1 MFRGAHPSDHPPIRP
16 SAAFVEFAMPEDP
29 NVISSSRL
37 ARWLLL
43 LVLVVGGVV
52 LYFRSGTRLARFG
65 SVEPA
70 TAVDTSR

>member
-1 MFRGAHPSDHPPIRP
+1 
-16 SAAFVEFAMPEDP
+16 MPEDP
-29 NVISSSRL
+29 NVIPSSRV
-37 ARWLLL
+37 ARWVLL

>member
-1 MFRGAHPSDHPPIRP
+1 
-16 SAAFVEFAMPEDP
+16 MPEDP

-43 LVLVVGGVV
+43 LVLVVAGVV
-52 LYFRSGTRLARFG
+52 LYFRSGTRLAPFG

>member
-1 MFRGAHPSDHPPIRP
+1 ML
-16 SAAFVEFAMPEDP
+16 EFAMPEDP
-29 NVISSSRL
+29 NVIPSSRL

-43 LVLVVGGVV
+43 LILALAGVA
-52 LYFRSGTRLARFG
+52 LYFRTGTRLARFG

>member
-1 MFRGAHPSDHPPIRP
+1 MVKDEDEPHPPIRP
-16 SAAFVEFAMPEDP
+16 SAAFVEFAMPEDSNLIP
-29 NVISSSRL
+29 STRL

-43 LVLVVGGVV
+43 LVLVVAGVV